1 MTRLQRPDAFS
12 KGLRARAGQRC
23 TSKAQHQHRGMST
36 LAQASARDPMAQ
48 PIQQQR
54 VLLDQQQQPIAAQG
68 PIILNRSR
76 DGTLAGAGGDT
87 RRGVLQKAG
96 LLAAGIAAC
105 PCCTDAAL
113 ASGNAK
119 FDYGTLSGP
128 ANWGGACAAGTR
140 QSPID
145 IPLRAISA
153 SAKRLGTG
161 SGVAGP
167 ACKPAALDPTRYK
180 AVKPRI
186 LNTGVG
192 TMQVRVFRVCVLGW
206 GGWKERG
213 LSGWCVYARVF
224 CLGLFSFPA
233 PCWGLGS
240 HAPAL
245 PFFSP
250 PAPNVL
256 EGCVTAVACRSA
268 RPPRPGSCPTF
279 IAPAPNP

>member
-1 MTRLQRPDAFS
+1 MTRLQRPDAS
-12 KGLRARAGQRC
+12 SSGLPAAARAGQRC
-23 TSKAQHQHRGMST
+23 KQHQHRGMST

-54 VLLDQQQQPIAAQG
+54 LLLNQQQQPIAAQG
-68 PIILNRSR
+68 PIILNRAR
-76 DGTLAGAGGDT
+76 DGTLGAGADT

-192 TMQVRVFRVCVLGW
+192 TMQVRPLSCAVGGEGPVKGGVCARVLPRLVFFSASVLGF
-206 GGWKERG
+206 G
-213 LSGWCVYARVF
+213 LACS
-224 CLGLFSFPA
+224 
-233 PCWGLGS
+233 
-240 HAPAL
+240 
-245 PFFSP
+245 SP
-250 PAPNVL
+250 PLLLSQPPPIVL
-256 EGCVTAVACRSA
+256 EGRFTAVACGSA
-268 RPPRPGSCPTF
+268 RPPRPGFPALPTL
-279 IAPAPNP
+279 IAPNP